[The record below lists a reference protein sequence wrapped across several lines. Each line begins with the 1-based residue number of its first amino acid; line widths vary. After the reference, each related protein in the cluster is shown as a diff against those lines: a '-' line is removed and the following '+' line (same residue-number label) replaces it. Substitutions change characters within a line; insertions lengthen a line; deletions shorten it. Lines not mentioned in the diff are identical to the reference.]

1 MDSDKI
7 ARINS
12 WKRFSNNKLWKY
24 IVAEMQK
31 KISECDIVIN
41 TIGGDSEVK
50 FSMRDVSIL
59 KRDAYYDLIKIP
71 DDKIADLYG
80 TDEMPTENFD
90 PYANRDDGVFDDE

>member
-31 KISECDIVIN
+31 K
-41 TIGGDSEVK
+41 
-50 FSMRDVSIL
+50 
-59 KRDAYYDLIKIP
+59 
-71 DDKIADLYG
+71 
-80 TDEMPTENFD
+80 
-90 PYANRDDGVFDDE
+90 